1 MPVPRPDPE
10 PSPGP
15 PEPRRRLG
23 EIAALVSAAAAVVGL
38 LLGFFGLPTVVD
50 SPSARTATVTE
61 TVTATTTVTAS
72 PAEVPEGTETRSPS
86 GQASPSAND
95 VLLADL
101 TPLGIAPDQIFS
113 IQDVTMGAKPYPG
126 AMVITYLCQS
136 GLEYSINEKYK
147 TLTFTAGLDDD
158 SVAVPGRLS
167 VIGDGK
173 LRKHV
178 RMQINRPQ
186 TVTID
191 VSGVVKLAIVP
202 EFDNGQTCDVDGA
215 VAAVADGVLKP

>member
-1 MPVPRPDPE
+1 MT
-10 PSPGP
+10 
-15 PEPRRRLG
+15 RRRLG
-23 EIAALVSAAAAVVGL
+23 EIAALISAGAAVIGL

-50 SPSARTATVTE
+50 SPSARTVTVTE
-61 TVTATTTVTAS
+61 TVTATTTVTAA
-72 PAEVPEGTETRSPS
+72 PPDAPEGAETRSPS
-86 GQASPSAND
+86 GTAPPPANE

-113 IQDVTMGAKPYPG
+113 IQDVTMGGKPYPG

-158 SVAVPGRLS
+158 GVAVSGRLA

-173 LRKHV
+173 LRKNV
-178 RMQINRPQ
+178 RVEINRPQ

-202 EFDNGQTCDVDGA
+202 EFVKGQTCDVDGV